1 VKKTAVLLYPQFSE
15 YELSVALSIL
25 MQGGKQVVT
34 VGVST
39 SPIRGES
46 GLTCIPD
53 VIIDEL
59 NKTEVDSLVL
69 TGCMDVMKLADEE
82 SLITFLIEIENNL
95 SVIASISS
103 SPFLLAKAG
112 LLKGKKYTV
121 GMLETD
127 RMKTRVFESE
137 NYSEETVVQDG
148 KFITARGSG
157 FVKFGIALGNA
168 LELTFDEKWY
178 DSSDEEKE

>member
-1 VKKTAVLLYPQFSE
+1 MKKTVILLYPQFSE

-34 VGVST
+34 AGLSAD
-39 SPIRGES
+39 PIRGES

-53 VIIDEL
+53 VTIDEL
-59 NKTEVDSLVL
+59 NKEEIDSLVL
-69 TGCMDVMKLADEE
+69 TGCMDVMKLENEE
-82 SLITFLIEIENNL
+82 RLFTFLKEIESRV

-112 LLKGKKYTV
+112 MLKGRKYTV
-121 GMLETD
+121 GMLEAD
-127 RMKTRVFESE
+127 RKKTGVFECE
-137 NYSEETVVQDG
+137 NYSEELVVQDG

-157 FVKFGIALGNA
+157 FVQFGAALGN
-168 LELTFDEKWY
+168 ELGLSFDGKWY
-178 DSSDEEKE
+178 GS